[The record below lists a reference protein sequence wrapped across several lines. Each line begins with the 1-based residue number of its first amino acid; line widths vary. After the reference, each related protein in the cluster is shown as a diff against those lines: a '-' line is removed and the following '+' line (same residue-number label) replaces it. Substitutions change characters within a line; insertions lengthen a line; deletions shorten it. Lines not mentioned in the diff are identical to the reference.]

1 MSNRYE
7 DDDNIRF
14 LQLTKAQIPYVYS
27 MEICDIPLPANY
39 NMYDYVGDR
48 FSDMNIYLGDG
59 SGLDNA
65 LVYNTETEDTFEISK
80 YDDIL
85 AGYRIKLI
93 INASAMGL
101 SIGDEF
107 VFNGAL
113 YGEPPVVYLTEYLP
127 GDPWIS
133 DYPFVTNTGYG
144 RYKVIS
150 NTVAVC
156 IDPHGS
162 GKFYIASGRLSAYYN
177 TYGRRYSDIQ
187 SSLNDFFDATYAHY
201 NWQYVN
207 DNPVRLLLDDPPY
220 NVSPYTGMG
229 LTKSEIETKLANYT
243 SGNVTEISIL
253 YNSKQLWS
261 DGDSPG
267 IGTPI
272 STRYRITETATD
284 EFANSPYT
292 YYNDFVNNAD
302 WQSIKAAEDAKL
314 NALWQTIKDFADAQD
329 VPCMAHLIVQVCTDY
344 LYWLTPQD
352 YTVKTVCTM
361 DNGWYEDS
369 NGNVV
374 NQSTG
379 TTFKT
384 YNDFYYSNVSGDH
397 IYKELRN
404 WHYDSDYTAHLLR
417 NDIFYY
423 DINPNSATYLTE
435 QSIKSGAYVSG
446 LYASNDYIHIS
457 RNTYPKIAW
466 FDSTL

>member
-65 LVYNTETEDTFEISK
+65 LVYNTETEDTFEISN

-85 AGYRIKLI
+85 AGYRIKLN

-101 SIGDEF
+101 NIGDEF

-144 RYKVIS
+144 RYRVIS

-201 NWQYVN
+201 DWQYVN

-229 LTKSEIETKLANYT
+229 LTKSEIESKLANYT

-253 YNSKQLWS
+253 YNSKQMW
-261 DGDSPG
+261 GNINTPG
-267 IGTPI
+267 TGRTI
-272 STRYRITETATD
+272 SNRYSLTETAID
-284 EFANSPYT
+284 EYNSGSYANYS
-292 YYNDFVNNAD
+292 DFINSAD

-314 NALWQTIKDFADAQD
+314 DDLWQTIKDFADAQN
-329 VPCMAHLIVQVCTDY
+329 VPCMAHLIVQICTNY
-344 LYWLTPQD
+344 LYIISRD
-352 YTVKTVCTM
+352 AYNVDTVCTQ
-361 DNGWYEDS
+361 DDGWYEDS
-369 NGNVV
+369 TGNVV

-384 YNDFYYSNVSGDH
+384 YNDFYYSNMRGD
-397 IYKELRN
+397 YTFAELRN
-404 WHYDSDYTAHLLR
+404 WHYDSDYTDHRLR
-417 NDIFYY
+417 TDTFYF
-423 DINPNSATYLTE
+423 DINPNSTTYLTE
-435 QSIKSGAYVSG
+435 QSIKSNGMSSG
-446 LYASNDYIHIS
+446 LYQSNEYRYIDI
-457 RNTYPKIAW
+457 NTYPEIAW
-466 FDSTL
+466 FDVDN